1 PELDGRVLA
10 GTIAF
15 KDPLPPHE
23 GLAFT
28 ALVSRPEPDRIAMV
42 ADRIAALI
50 RLRALPRD
58 KRRVAILMP
67 DYPGAPG
74 RAGYAVGLDVPAS
87 VIATLDDLSAAG
99 YAVSG
104 RPKTPR
110 DLLDALAPGA
120 ADLKLTI
127 EQYQ

>member
-1 PELDGRVLA
+1 MLA

-28 ALVSRPEPDRIAMV
+28 ALVSRPEPDRIAIV

-50 RLRALPRD
+50 RLRTLPRSE
-58 KRRVAILMP
+58 RRVAILMP

-87 VIATLDDLSAAG
+87 VIAALEDCPQRA
-99 YAVSG
+99 
-104 RPKTPR
+104 TPWQAR
-110 DLLDALAPGA
+110 LGHRAICSVPYRKAPTMRG
-120 ADLKLTI
+120 
-127 EQYQ
+127 